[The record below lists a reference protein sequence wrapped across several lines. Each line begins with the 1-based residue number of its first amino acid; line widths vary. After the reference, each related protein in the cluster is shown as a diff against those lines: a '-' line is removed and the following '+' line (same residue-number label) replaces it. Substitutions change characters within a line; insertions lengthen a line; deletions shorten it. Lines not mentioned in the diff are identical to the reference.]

1 MKLSNFTLAVLLVLT
16 GPLVHAQ
23 DVWTEID
30 DDSLVIEQLGMT
42 VEEMDNASIYASDG
56 ERIGE
61 LDDILMSKEVGT
73 MAISIDVGGFLGIG
87 EKDVVIPLESLS
99 RVANGDLVVDMT
111 REQLEMLPE
120 FEG

>member
-99 RVANGDLVVDMT
+99 RVANGDLIVDMT